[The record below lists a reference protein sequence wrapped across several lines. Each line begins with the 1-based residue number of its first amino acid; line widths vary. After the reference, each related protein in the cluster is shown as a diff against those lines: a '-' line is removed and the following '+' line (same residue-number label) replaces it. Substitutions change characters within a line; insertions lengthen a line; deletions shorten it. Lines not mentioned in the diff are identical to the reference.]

1 MVRIHRTILQCVLAT
16 SVLFSVAPSGWSQTN
31 NQTITKAEGIPNWGR
46 VTDTLYRGGQP
57 VAAGFKSLQQLGV
70 GIVVD
75 FRDEP
80 EEIASEKR
88 NVEALGVRYVSI
100 PWKGSGNPSNPQVV
114 EFLDLVR
121 ANPQSKIF
129 VHCKRGADR
138 TGVMI
143 AAYRIAV
150 EHKTVAD
157 AVAEMH
163 QYHYDH
169 FWLPQLERYVRTLPQ
184 TLTGDPLFGAYAP
197 VPATPSAARNSP
209 PAGTPARAQ

>member
-1 MVRIHRTILQCVLAT
+1 MVRTHRTILQCVLGAAA
-16 SVLFSVAPSGWSQTN
+16 LFSVPPSVWSQTN
-31 NQTITKAEGIPNWGR
+31 SQTITRAEGIPNWGR

-57 VAAGFKSLQQLGV
+57 LAAGFKSLQQLGV

-88 NVEALGVRYVSI
+88 EVEGLGVRYVSI

-121 ANPQSKIF
+121 ANPRAKIF

-169 FWLPQLERYVRTLPQ
+169 FWLPQLERYVKALPQ

-197 VPATPSAARNSP
+197 IPSTPSAGQSVLSAAP
-209 PAGTPARAQ
+209 PARAQ